1 MAINEVVSADFDNDV
16 LEASKSRPVVVDFWA
31 PWCGPC
37 RMITPIIEE
46 LDKEYEGNIVFIK
59 LNIDESQD
67 IASRYNIMSI
77 PTLIIYKD
85 GDVGEAIAG
94 VKSKAA
100 FKAKFDEYLPE

>member
-1 MAINEVVSADFDNDV
+1 MAITEVASTEFDQLV
-16 LEASKSRPVVVDFWA
+16 LEGSKSRPIVVDFWA

-46 LDKEYEGNIVFIK
+46 LDKEYSGSIDFYK

-77 PTLIIYKD
+77 PTVIIYKD
-85 GDVGEAIAG
+85 GSVGEAIAG

>member
-1 MAINEVVSADFDNDV
+1 MTIKEVASADFDQTV
-16 LEASKSRPVVVDFWA
+16 LEASKNKPVVVDYWA

-46 LDKEYEGNIVFIK
+46 LDKDYDGVIEFYK

-77 PTLIIYKD
+77 PTVIIFKD
-85 GDVGEAIAG
+85 GEVCEAIAG

-100 FKAKFDEYLPE
+100 FKNKFDEYIPE